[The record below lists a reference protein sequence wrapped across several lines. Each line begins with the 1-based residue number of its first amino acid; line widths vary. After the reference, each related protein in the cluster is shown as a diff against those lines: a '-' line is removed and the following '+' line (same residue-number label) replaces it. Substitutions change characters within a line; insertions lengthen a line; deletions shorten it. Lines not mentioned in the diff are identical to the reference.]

1 MQTAI
6 LILCALILALG
17 IVATIILY
25 RKKSAP
31 DDRLEAV
38 ARFSVE
44 LGAFE
49 RNLRDDLQRLRADLL
64 ALETDTR
71 KELVANLI
79 QQNENLNTENRKNRE
94 ESGASL
100 SKLTQLINADA
111 AKNRTEL
118 GTALNNLAESLAR
131 KLQDLVNTQQ
141 QQFDDL
147 KKALEGRLE
156 QIRANNETKL
166 EEMRKTVDEKLH
178 ETLEKRLGESFKQ
191 VSERLELVHKGLGE
205 MQSLA
210 SGVGD
215 LKKVLT
221 NVKNR
226 GMMGEIQLEA
236 ILEQMLTPEQ
246 YARNFKPFKRR
257 DEVVEFAIRLPGRDE
272 DQDSVY
278 LPIDAKFPI
287 EDYNRLVEAWDGSD
301 TAAVEAARKGLQSRI
316 IGCARDIRDKYIN
329 PPTTTDFALLF
340 LPVEGLYAEVL
351 RDPALFEQLRRQ
363 YQVVVVGPTTVSAIL
378 NSLQMGFRTLAI
390 EKRTGEVWKILS
402 AVKNEFG
409 KFGKV
414 LEHTQKKLQE
424 ASNSIETA
432 SHRSRQIQ
440 KKLNKVQELPVE
452 ESAQILELE
461 ADPDFSA
468 EAGEEEGEDLA

>member
-25 RKKSAP
+25 KKKSAP

>member
-1 MQTAI
+1 MLWAI
-6 LILCALILALG
+6 LIICGVALILG
-17 IVATIILY
+17 IIAFILLY
-25 RKKSAP
+25 QKLSAP
-31 DDRLEAV
+31 DERLEAV
-38 ARFSVE
+38 ARFSAE
-44 LGAFE
+44 LEAFE
-49 RNLRDDLQRLRADLL
+49 RNLRDDIQRLRADLL
-64 ALETDTR
+64 AMETDTR
-71 KELVANLI
+71 RELVSSLNL
-79 QQNENLNTENRKNRE
+79 QNENLDSQNRKNRE
-94 ESGASL
+94 ESAVSL
-100 SKLTQLINADA
+100 SQFSQQINTDA

-118 GTALNNLAESLAR
+118 GTSLNNLSETLAR

-141 QQFDDL
+141 QQFEAL
-147 KKALEGRLE
+147 KTALEGRME

-178 ETLEKRLGESFKQ
+178 DTLEKRLGESFKL

-226 GMMGEIQLEA
+226 GMMGEIQLGA

-246 YARNFKPFKRR
+246 YERNFKPFKRR

-272 DQDSVY
+272 DQDCVY

-287 EDYNRLVEAWDGSD
+287 EDYHRLVEAWDAGD
-301 TAAVEAARKGLQSRI
+301 PAAVESARKGLRARI
-316 IGCARDIRDKYIN
+316 QGCARDIRDKYIN
-329 PPTTTDFALLF
+329 PPLTTDFALLF

-351 RDPALFEQLRRQ
+351 RDPALFDQLRRQ

-378 NSLQMGFRTLAI
+378 SSLQMGFRTLAI

-409 KFGKV
+409 KFGLV
-414 LEHTQKKLQE
+414 LEKTQKKLQE
-424 ASNSIETA
+424 ASNTIETA
-432 SHRSRQIQ
+432 SHRSRQIER
-440 KKLNKVQELPVE
+440 KLNKVQSLPVDE
-452 ESAQILELE
+452 TSGILELE
-461 ADPDFSA
+461 DDEDFAAAVVEPD
-468 EAGEEEGEDLA
+468 EEDLA

>member
-1 MQTAI
+1 MLWAI
-6 LILCALILALG
+6 LIICGVALILG
-17 IVATIILY
+17 IIAFILLY
-25 RKKSAP
+25 QKLSAP
-31 DDRLEAV
+31 DERLEAV
-38 ARFSVE
+38 ARFSAE
-44 LGAFE
+44 LEAFE
-49 RNLRDDLQRLRADLL
+49 RNLRDDIQRLRADLL
-64 ALETDTR
+64 AMETDTR
-71 KELVANLI
+71 RELVSSLNL
-79 QQNENLNTENRKNRE
+79 QNENLDSQNRKNRE
-94 ESGASL
+94 ESAVSL
-100 SKLTQLINADA
+100 SQFSQQINTDA

-118 GTALNNLAESLAR
+118 GTSLNNLSETLAR

-141 QQFDDL
+141 QQFEAL
-147 KKALEGRLE
+147 KTALEGRME

-178 ETLEKRLGESFKQ
+178 DTLEKRLGESFKL

-226 GMMGEIQLEA
+226 GMMGEIQLGA

-246 YARNFKPFKRR
+246 YERNFKPFKRR

-272 DQDSVY
+272 DQDCVY

-287 EDYNRLVEAWDGSD
+287 EDYHRLVEAWDAGD
-301 TAAVEAARKGLQSRI
+301 PAAVESARKGLRARI
-316 IGCARDIRDKYIN
+316 QGCARDIRDKYIN
-329 PPTTTDFALLF
+329 PPLTTDFALLF

-351 RDPALFEQLRRQ
+351 RDPALFDQLRRQ

-378 NSLQMGFRTLAI
+378 SSLQMGFRTLAI

-409 KFGKV
+409 KFGLV
-414 LEHTQKKLQE
+414 LEKTQKKLQE
-424 ASNSIETA
+424 ASNTIETA
-432 SHRSRQIQ
+432 SHRSRQIER
-440 KKLNKVQELPVE
+440 KLNKVQSLPVDE
-452 ESAQILELE
+452 TSGILELE
-461 ADPDFSA
+461 DDEDFVAAVVEPD
-468 EAGEEEGEDLA
+468 EEDLA